1 MPVLP
6 GISTKMLLQSWK
18 WKSDAKHP
26 SHVPTQKPSKT
37 PTAYLVTL
45 TVSLAYWIFS
55 HHAAYGALSSAP
67 SSTCMGSPPP
77 STYLEG
83 LSMDGFSCLQRTL
96 LSLIE
101 SLSKLPQPPLPK
113 CPTMCLV
120 GCGVGFLANV
130 LVHALTEHMLVLL
143 DSSDHHKGVTRQQA
157 QDAM

>member
-1 MPVLP
+1 MSARLQNCPFSHLCISAMPVLP

-26 SHVPTQKPSKT
+26 SHAPTQKPLKT

-83 LSMDGFSCLQRTL
+83 LSMDGFSCPKNPSFSHRILVQAATATSAQMSHYVPCRMWGWL
-96 LSLIE
+96 LS
-101 SLSKLPQPPLPK
+101 K
-113 CPTMCLV
+113 CSCPCT
-120 GCGVGFLANV
+120 
-130 LVHALTEHMLVLL
+130 H
-143 DSSDHHKGVTRQQA
+143 
-157 QDAM
+157 